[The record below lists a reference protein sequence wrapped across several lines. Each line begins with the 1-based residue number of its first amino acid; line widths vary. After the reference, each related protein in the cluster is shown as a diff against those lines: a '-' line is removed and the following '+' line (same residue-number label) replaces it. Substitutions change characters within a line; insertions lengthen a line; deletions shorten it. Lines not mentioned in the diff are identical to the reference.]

1 MSRESCAA
9 RSGEGLGVKWS
20 LPLCIGRPA
29 GSRVG
34 KCKVQY
40 LPSLCTMPASM
51 LFGVDWVLG
60 TVLPS
65 VALFLSFAAP
75 TDEASRMLLSFIAS

>member
-29 GSRVG
+29 RSRVG
-34 KCKVQY
+34 KCKV
-40 LPSLCTMPASM
+40 LASLCTVPASM

-75 TDEASRMLLSFIAS
+75 TEEASRMLLSLIAS